1 MNRRD
6 LLKLGALAP
15 IGLGGRQSKGKEKEE
30 ILLLNTVVAGF
41 QYYEGERVW
50 DRMKVGD
57 PLELRREPDNPYDDM
72 AVEIYWKGEKIGYVP
87 RSDNT
92 AVAQLMDRDMTLRAE
107 IESLEDSLNPWDR
120 VGVKIYLKI

>member
-6 LLKLGALAP
+6 LLKLGSLAP
-15 IGLGGRQSKGKEKEE
+15 IGLGGRQDKRKEKEE

-50 DRMKVGD
+50 RHMKVGD
-57 PLELRREPDNPYDDM
+57 PLELRRDPDNPYDEM

-92 AVAQLMDRDMTLRAE
+92 AVAQLMDRGANLRAE
-107 IESLEDSLNPWDR
+107 IEVLEDSLNPWDR
-120 VGVKIYLKI
+120 VGVKIYLEV